1 MMILKIVQTGEP
13 ILRKKAKKLTRAQLK
28 SSGTQLLIDL
38 MIATLRD
45 QPGVGLAAPQ
55 VGESLQIIVIEDKKE
70 YHEKVSKDLLDAQTR
85 KPVSLKVII
94 NPILQ
99 IEDDKNDELFFEGCL
114 SVDGYSAVVPRARR
128 VTVSG
133 IDREGKKVTVKA
145 EGWLA
150 RIIQHEVD
158 HLNGSLYTDKMLS
171 RTFITSKYYADKWM
185 KSHPS
190 ELKEYIVESQ
200 KV

>member
-1 MMILKIVQTGEP
+1 MILKIVQSGDP
-13 ILRKKAKKLTRAQLK
+13 ILRKKAKKLTHAQLK
-28 SSGTQLLIDL
+28 SSATQQLIDL
-38 MIATLRD
+38 MITTLRD
-45 QPGVGLAAPQ
+45 RPGVGLAAPQ
-55 VGESLQIIVIEDKKE
+55 VGESLQIIIIEDKKE
-70 YHEKVSKDLLDAQTR
+70 YHEKVSKDLLNAQSR
-85 KPVSLKVII
+85 KSVSLKVII
-94 NPILQ
+94 NPILH

-114 SVDGYSAVVPRARR
+114 SIDGYTAVVPRAKK

-133 IDREGKKVTVKA
+133 IDREGKKVTLKA

-171 RTFITSKYYADKWM
+171 RTFITSKHYADNWM

-190 ELKEYIVESQ
+190 ELKEYIAESKQ
-200 KV
+200 K